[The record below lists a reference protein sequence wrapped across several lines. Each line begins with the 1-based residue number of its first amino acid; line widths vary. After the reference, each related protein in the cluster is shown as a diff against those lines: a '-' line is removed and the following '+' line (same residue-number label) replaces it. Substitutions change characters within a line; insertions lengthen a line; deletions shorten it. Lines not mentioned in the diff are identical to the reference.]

1 MIERKLYHIDLF
13 MPDRFINYAKEHQ
26 SHMTKVKFSQHL
38 LDYFEKGDDKHDLT
52 RKELLESLKR
62 CVLNPV
68 VPFEVEAASMWV
80 KKYVIRTS
88 YNEEKDISIAIVCKD
103 YKSGLPFVKTAWLNN
118 KDDIHGTLD
127 VNKYA
132 WCL

>member
-13 MPDRFINYAKEHQ
+13 MPDRFISYAKEHQ

-38 LDYFEKGDDKHDLT
+38 LDYFENGDDKHDLT

-62 CVLNPV
+62 CVINPV
-68 VPFEVEAASMWV
+68 VPFEVEAADIWV

-103 YKSGLPFVKTAWLNN
+103 YKSWLPFIKTAWLNN
-118 KDDIHGTLD
+118 KDDIHNTLD
-127 VNKYA
+127 VFKYS
-132 WCL
+132 WSL